1 MWVQYHASVSAHLWR
16 PFYLSEEDTK
26 LSSLNINKRAQQKEG
41 KSDAFGEGV
50 VPQGLRTQL
59 YQPVSQRKRKVLISK
74 SKQTFNYCGQEG
86 NIKLECSVSKIKH
99 CKHSSVWLH
108 CKACQLKGKT
118 QFVAVKLDKK
128 V

>member
-1 MWVQYHASVSAHLWR
+1 MWVQYHVPVSAHLWK
-16 PFYLSEEDTK
+16 PFYLSEDTK
-26 LSSLNINKRAQQKEG
+26 PSFLNINRRPQQKEG

-59 YQPVSQRKRKVLISK
+59 SHPVSQRKRKALISK

-99 CKHSSVWLH
+99 CKYSSVWLH
-108 CKACQLKGKT
+108 YKACQLKERHSLS
-118 QFVAVKLDKK
+118 Q
-128 V
+128 